1 MLPEH
6 SILNIGFQHCIASH
20 IYISMRY
27 SEEKKKKKKKHFYGA
42 KIRQYTLRR
51 LASYTNMHMHPKA
64 RYASK
69 IIAGENKQLQR

>member
-27 SEEKKKKKKKHFYGA
+27 SEEKKKKKKKTFLWSQN
-42 KIRQYTLRR
+42 KTV
-51 LASYTNMHMHPKA
+51 HPKEIGILYKHA
-64 RYASK
+64 YASQSEVCIK
-69 IIAGENKQLQR
+69 NYCWGK